1 MSERLRGFI
10 WPPAR
15 TVLFTLVLMMA
26 GCATTSRD
34 FLPEGVERG
43 GANEI
48 LSSEIRAVEASHP
61 SAREVIRD
69 LRPAWLRM
77 RRSASATSQPSGPAV
92 FLDGIG
98 WGGLDDLFR
107 IRSTDIESME
117 FMSGLDAT
125 TIYGTGYPEGIV
137 HVNTR

>member
-1 MSERLRGFI
+1 MSTPSRRK
-10 WPPAR
+10 AR
-15 TVLFTLVLMMA
+15 VLSRVAVLGLVLSSV
-26 GCATTSRD
+26 GCVTTSRE
-34 FLPEGVERG
+34 FLPAGVEQG

-48 LSSEIRAVEASHP
+48 LSSEVRAVEASHP

-77 RRSASATSQPSGPAV
+77 RRSASATRQPTGPAV

-125 TIYGTGYPEGIV
+125 TIYGTGYPEGII
-137 HVNTR
+137 HVYTR